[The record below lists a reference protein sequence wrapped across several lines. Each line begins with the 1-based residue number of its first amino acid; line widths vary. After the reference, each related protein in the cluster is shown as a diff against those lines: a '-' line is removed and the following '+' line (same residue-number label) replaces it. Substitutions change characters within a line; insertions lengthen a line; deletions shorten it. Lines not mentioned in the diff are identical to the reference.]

1 MLENQIFK
9 KVIKSFWP
17 PFILDKIFN
26 VFHIRGNEYLEYPVI
41 RGRIYIRNK
50 GTLYFGR
57 KNIFNCGRNNIIGGD
72 EKFNIIVSEN
82 AKLKFGDN
90 VGVSNSTFICR
101 KSISIGNNVL
111 IGGGCK
117 FYDTDFHSLDFE
129 NRMSPY
135 LNNIP
140 DRTVKNRGI
149 NIEDGVWIGGHCIIL
164 KGVTIGER
172 SVIGAGSVV
181 SKNIP
186 KNEVWAGNPAKF
198 IKKIDYI

>member
-1 MLENQIFK
+1 
-9 KVIKSFWP
+9 
-17 PFILDKIFN
+17 
-26 VFHIRGNEYLEYPVI
+26 
-41 RGRIYIRNK
+41 
-50 GTLYFGR
+50 
-57 KNIFNCGRNNIIGGD
+57 
-72 EKFNIIVSEN
+72 
-82 AKLKFGDN
+82 
-90 VGVSNSTFICR
+90 
-101 KSISIGNNVL
+101 
-111 IGGGCK
+111 
-117 FYDTDFHSLDFE
+117 
-129 NRMSPY
+129 MSPY